1 VRLTPERPLAAISP
15 VLGRTLAALVQNV
28 TGRLTPE
35 GRLAWRPGAAAT
47 TTARVRLEDVAFAS
61 AHGTV
66 SGLSGA
72 IAFADL
78 SPLRL
83 EGAQRL
89 RVQRAAAGVALT
101 DIELELRQNA
111 AGTPVVQRVSAGAL
125 GGRVEAGPI
134 TVSLTRQRSTVR
146 FREVGMT
153 DVLALGGPAGLS
165 GSGKLTGELTIQ
177 VTPDQIGLERG
188 ELNATGPGRLS
199 YTPSDPSSLGEQAAT
214 VLTVLSD
221 FHYTRL
227 TLTFAREGEGAAAQ
241 LAGRMHIE
249 GSNPAFQDGRPVVL
263 NVNLSGDV
271 EQALQ
276 AALGF
281 YRLPAEIMRA
291 IETLEPRRR

>member
-1 VRLTPERPLAAISP
+1 
-15 VLGRTLAALVQNV
+15 
-28 TGRLTPE
+28 
-35 GRLAWRPGAAAT
+35 
-47 TTARVRLEDVAFAS
+47 
-61 AHGTV
+61 
-66 SGLSGA
+66 
-72 IAFADL
+72 
-78 SPLRL
+78 
-83 EGAQRL
+83 
-89 RVQRAAAGVALT
+89 
-101 DIELELRQNA
+101 
-111 AGTPVVQRVSAGAL
+111 
-125 GGRVEAGPI
+125 
-134 TVSLTRQRSTVR
+134 
-146 FREVGMT
+146 MT

-291 IETLEPRRR
+291 LETLEPRRR